1 MKVRNLKY
9 LRKKFFLAYGDEG
22 GDGGTAGGAGTG
34 GAGTGGAGT
43 GGAGAAGSTPPAK
56 SFTQTDVDAI
66 INKRF
71 AKEKSEKEALIA
83 QLENFKQSAGLSA
96 KEKEDLSKQI
106 EDMQNSLLTKDQQAA
121 NEKKNLEK
129 KWSEENKKAK
139 EEIENWKNR
148 FTRSTTIRAL
158 KDAERS
164 VGVQEEG
171 QLVLMFENRTRLEEE
186 KDDEGKPTGDF
197 IAKLKFDAKDEEG
210 KKITFDL
217 PVEEAFMKM
226 RELGLHKNI
235 FKHEAKPGTGEN
247 NGSGKG
253 GKNSD
258 PSKMPE
264 PDDYKTSAEYNNAYQ
279 KWRDEYNPDGSRRV
293 VRK

>member
-1 MKVRNLKY
+1 MRVRNLTY
-9 LRKKFFLAYGDEG
+9 LRKKFFLAYGDD
-22 GDGGTAGGAGTG
+22 DGAGG
-34 GAGTGGAGT
+34 
-43 GGAGAAGSTPPAK
+43 TPPAAGGNNPPPAGGTPPANPPTK
-56 SFTQTDVDAI
+56 TFTQTDVDTI

-139 EEIENWKNR
+139 EEADGWKGR
-148 FTRSTTIRAL
+148 FTRTTTIRSL

-186 KDDEGKPTGDF
+186 KDDEGKPTGEF

-217 PVEEAFMKM
+217 PVEEAFVKM

-247 NGSGKG
+247 NGGGKG

-264 PDDYKTSAEYNNAYQ
+264 PDDYRTSKEYNDAYQ
-279 KWRDEYNPDGSRRV
+279 KWRDEWNPDGTRRV